1 MAGTLPS
8 TTDAS
13 FGDDVLASTTPVLVD
28 FTADWCPPCKV
39 IAPFLDEI
47 AVELKGRA
55 KVIKIDVDEN
65 PYTTT
70 QYGVRSMPTLM
81 IFKAGEPISMQVGA
95 APKARL
101 LEWINRAL

>member
-1 MAGTLPS
+1 MTKFTS
-8 TTDAS
+8 DAE
-13 FGDDVLASTTPVLVD
+13 FVGEVLNSSEPVIVD

-101 LEWINRAL
+101 LEWINRAI

>member
-1 MAGTLPS
+1 MAAKFTN
-8 TTDAS
+8 DADFVS
-13 FGDDVLASTTPVLVD
+13 EVLSSPEPVIVD

-47 AVELKGRA
+47 AVELAGR
-55 KVIKIDVDEN
+55 VRIIKLDVDEN
-65 PYTTT
+65 PYTTS

-101 LEWINRAL
+101 LEWINRAI

>member
-1 MAGTLPS
+1 MAAKFTS
-8 TTDAS
+8 DAE
-13 FGDDVLASTTPVLVD
+13 FVGEVLNSPEPVIVD

-47 AVELKGRA
+47 AVELRGRA
-55 KVIKIDVDEN
+55 RIIKLDVDAN

-81 IFKAGEPISMQVGA
+81 IFKSGEPISMTVGA

-101 LEWINRAL
+101 LEWINSAI